1 MRSEHV
7 VLSKPATA
15 LQKIATK
22 KPLLNAGLSHSAS
35 CYWRGVVWE
44 AVEVIGVIRA
54 PFAVGKST

>member
-1 MRSEHV
+1 M